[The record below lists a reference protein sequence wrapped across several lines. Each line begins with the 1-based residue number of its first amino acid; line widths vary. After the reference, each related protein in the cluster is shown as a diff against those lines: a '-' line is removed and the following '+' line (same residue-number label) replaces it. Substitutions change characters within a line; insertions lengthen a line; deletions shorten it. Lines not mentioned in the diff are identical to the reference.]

1 MNWKEFIIQLK
12 YDFRLTERDIAELS
26 GVSQPAVNKWLK
38 KPDSKPYPNTIRKL
52 EEGLNIRIDDRDPD
66 NITYKKLGKYTDL
79 KDKIPVRMIPLLT
92 EVYAGDPDQ
101 IDIIA
106 EESMPFITEVP
117 DHRYCAVRVRGNSM
131 NTTLRDGEIVIVDF
145 DAPIKNGDIVV
156 VKLKDGSQYIK
167 RYYNENYAFIKLTSD
182 NHEYGVRL
190 IDKNDIEVIHKV
202 SMILTSP
209 DERRR

>member
-1 MNWKEFIIQLK
+1 MSWKLFIQGLLR
-12 YDFRLTERDIAELS
+12 DFRISDYQLAEIS
-26 GVSQPAVNKWLK
+26 GLRQPTIFRLIKGETD
-38 KPDSKPYPNTIRKL
+38 KPTQNTIKKI
-52 EEGLNIRIDDRDPD
+52 EEGLNIKIDDSNPE
-66 NITYKKLGKYTDL
+66 NITYKKLPKFSDL
-79 KDKIPVRMIPLLT
+79 KEKVPIRMIPLLT

-106 EESMPFITEVP
+106 EDSIPFITDVP
-117 DHRYCAVRVRGNSM
+117 EHRYCAVRVRGNSM

-156 VKLKDGSQYIK
+156 VKLRDGSQYIK